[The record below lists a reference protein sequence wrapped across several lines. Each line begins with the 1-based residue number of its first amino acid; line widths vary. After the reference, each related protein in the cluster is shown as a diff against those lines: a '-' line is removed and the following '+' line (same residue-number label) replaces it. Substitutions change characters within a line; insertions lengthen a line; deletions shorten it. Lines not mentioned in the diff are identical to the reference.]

1 MNSIYLKFLLFL
13 SPFLLLLGWA
23 EIQVYKTG
31 ETVPFK
37 KVIDKQLSSENE
49 IYYYRQLL
57 NNNLNAYKL
66 EMMNRQKPE
75 IITLGQSIVLNF
87 RDFMFHPM
95 ENKFYNCGH
104 LVNNIDDIEHV
115 VNLMK
120 EGDLHRPKMVIFG
133 LDGGVPKKNNW
144 LDFSKNF
151 KYGFSDRA
159 YDLNAH
165 MHALQ
170 NFFKYTFFGKNRIP
184 KGSPDIGFGYFGQ
197 LGNGYRKDGSF
208 HMLKRTSEFLK
219 NPVFTDDRNAI
230 DAFNKHYPPFSG
242 EWEID
247 KTKTPR
253 LLKAFA
259 DLKDM
264 NIEVIIYMAPY
275 SGYFLDHCFT
285 NEEFKIYWN
294 QFKELQEE
302 IIDAG
307 YPMFRLRKP
316 QDLGLDDRF
325 FQDAYH
331 PGEVIVAL
339 QFYEFLNSGAAGSK
353 LLQKVD
359 KSNLLRHLESPKTY
373 PLSFQIESPLLLANI
388 DTIPVHDS
396 LYSGMRLLHD
406 VLENGFP
413 ETDYERISSRH

>member
-1 MNSIYLKFLLFL
+1 M
-13 SPFLLLLGWA
+13 
-23 EIQVYKTG
+23 YKTG

-95 ENKFYNCGH
+95 EDKFYNCGH

-170 NFFKYTFFGKNRIP
+170 NFFKYTFFGENRIP
-184 KGSPDIGFGYFGQ
+184 KGSPEIGFGYFGQ

-208 HMLKRTSEFLK
+208 HMVKRTSEFRK
-219 NPVFTDDRNAI
+219 DPIFTDDRNAI
-230 DAFNKHYPPFSG
+230 AAFDKHIPPFSG

-247 KTKTPR
+247 TTKTPR

-259 DLKDM
+259 DMKAMD
-264 NIEVIIYMAPY
+264 IEVIIYMAPY
-275 SGYFLDHCFT
+275 SKHFLDHCFT
-285 NEEFKIYWN
+285 NNEFVVYWE
-294 QFKELQEE
+294 QFVKLQEQ

-316 QDLGLDDRF
+316 DDLGLDDRF

-339 QFYEFLNSGAAGSK
+339 QFYEFLNSGAAGSE

-359 KSNLLRHLESPKTY
+359 KKNLLNHLKSPKNY
-373 PLSFQIESPLLLANI
+373 PLSFQIESPILMSKM
-388 DTIPVHDS
+388 DTIPKHDS
-396 LYSGMRLLHD
+396 LFTGMELLNN

-413 ETDYERISSRH
+413 ESDYERISVR